1 MAKQERLQQL
11 DSLVERLRRSPAL
24 LPGEA
29 SVIQKE
35 LVSLAKRCWG
45 EDEEDDEENEEND
58 AEMRSF
64 DRLEEALLKL
74 PEAKQQAVVAAFR
87 PLRAGVSRRLSE
99 WTNALNDFLSDAGN
113 QGGSQAQH
121 LGDLLREVDSS
132 PQSRWYRQCPK
143 PRVKAKFL
151 MAIASLAR
159 ALIRGSPL
167 LKPVV
172 ASHPAVLSL
181 AKKIVSRL
189 FVLREPGYGDTL
201 ERWHEGRLAVY
212 NATISL
218 AAQRAAEKLKDDLQV
233 SLVSA
238 VKRSANPSAEDGKAK
253 ASLQLQLRDWPMSG
267 CPLARALLEFLKSR
281 AAELGDLGRP
291 SLRECPPHALQPE
304 TLQQLLSR
312 LDAFEIGGADG
323 IVRLRFEAVAALA
336 FKAVGT
342 KPKAGSVVPP
352 TTKAQMSQMAQM
364 GKPKLDGS
372 LPDMADIK
380 IDYSDAN
387 FMMRLIK
394 RGLRSGHEEWRQ
406 AWAQFCWKKNL
417 RTKLSV
423 SKKIS
428 PPKEALAA
436 FLEANLPK
444 LRSSL
449 TYEKQGSQTAS
460 RSRSDFERRR
470 RREREPTPREPP
482 PLSES
487 WSSSFETESERSERS
502 RRRKKRRKE
511 KKGLL
516 GYADFFNKSKHM
528 TPEVM
533 MMRAQMMGFSMV
545 MDNPLA
551 MMGMR
556 PPMMT
561 PSMNP
566 MLPRPE
572 TPGRPYAGH
581 VAPPP
586 APLAPPAPPTALP
599 APPAP
604 SPPGPPPSAPVSN
617 SKPPLPKSAVAAA
630 RKQQE
635 STIDMDDL

>member
-1 MAKQERLQQL
+1 MAKQDRLQQL
-11 DSLVERLRRSPAL
+11 DALIKRVRRSQTVS
-24 LPGEA
+24 PGEA
-29 SVIQKE
+29 NNIQKE
-35 LVSLAKRCWG
+35 LIGLAKRSWPEEEE
-45 EDEEDDEENEEND
+45 EDEEEND
-58 AEMRSF
+58 AEAQSF
-64 DRLEEALLKL
+64 ERLEEVLLKL
-74 PEAKQQAVVAAFR
+74 PAADQELIVSAFR
-87 PLRAGVSRRLSE
+87 PLRACVSRRLSE
-99 WTNALNDFLSDAGN
+99 WTHALNDWLSEAGSEV
-113 QGGSQAQH
+113 GQAQAPH

-143 PRVKAKFL
+143 PRVKVKFL
-151 MAIASLAR
+151 MAIASLSR
-159 ALIRGSPL
+159 ALIRQSPL
-167 LKPVV
+167 VKPLI
-172 ASHPAVLSL
+172 ASHPALLSL

-189 FVLREPGYGDTL
+189 FVLPGHGNTL

-218 AAQRAAEKLKDDLQV
+218 AAQRAADKLKDDLQV

-238 VKRSANPSAEDGKAK
+238 VKRSANPAEDGKGKGA
-253 ASLQLQLRDWPMSG
+253 LQLQLRDWPMSG

-291 SLRECPPHALQPE
+291 SLRDCPPHALQPQ
-304 TLQQLLSR
+304 TLRQLLSR

-342 KPKAGSVVPP
+342 KPKAGSAAPP
-352 TTKAQMSQMAQM
+352 TKTTVSRVQQMP
-364 GKPKLDGS
+364 KPKVDS
-372 LPDMADIK
+372 LPQELDLADLK
-380 IDYSDAN
+380 IDYSDMI
-387 FMMRLIK
+387 FMIRLIK
-394 RGLRSGHEEWRQ
+394 RGLRADEEWRQ
-406 AWAQFCWKKNL
+406 AWTQFCWKRDL
-417 RTKLSV
+417 RSKLSV
-423 SKKIS
+423 RNKIS

-436 FLEANLPK
+436 FLEAHLPK
-444 LRSSL
+444 LRSSWADP
-449 TYEKQGSQTAS
+449 SAS
-460 RSRSDFERRR
+460 RSRSDLAERRR
-470 RREREPTPREPP
+470 RREM
-482 PLSES
+482 SES
-487 WSSSFETESERSERS
+487 LSSSFSESDRS

-511 KKGLL
+511 KKSGLL

-556 PPMMT
+556 TPMMT
-561 PSMNP
+561 PSMTP

-572 TPGRPYAGH
+572 GAPPGRPYGH
-581 VAPPP
+581 SQSMAPLPPP
-586 APLAPPAPPTALP
+586 LQATPAPAPTPSQAP
-599 APPAP
+599 A
-604 SPPGPPPSAPVSN
+604 SVSSN
-617 SKPPLPKSAVAAA
+617 SKPPLPKSVVAAA

>member
-11 DSLVERLRRSPAL
+11 ESLIKRVRRSQTVT
-24 LPGEA
+24 PGEA
-29 SVIQKE
+29 ATIQRE
-35 LVSLAKRCWG
+35 LIGLAKRCWP
-45 EDEEDDEENEEND
+45 EDEDDDEEEND
-58 AEMRSF
+58 AETQSF
-64 DRLEEALLKL
+64 ERLEEVLLKL
-74 PEAKQQAVVAAFR
+74 PAGDQEAVVAAFR
-87 PLRAGVSRRLSE
+87 PLRACVSRRLAE
-99 WTNALNDFLSDAGN
+99 WTNALNDWLSEAG
-113 QGGSQAQH
+113 QVQAQH

-167 LKPVV
+167 VKPLI

-189 FVLREPGYGDTL
+189 FVLPGYGDSL
-201 ERWHEGRLAVY
+201 ERWHDGRLAVY

-218 AAQRAAEKLKDDLQV
+218 AAQRAADKLKDDLQV

-238 VKRSANPSAEDGKAK
+238 VKRSANPASTEDGKAK
-253 ASLQLQLRDWPMSG
+253 VALQLQLRDWPMSG

-304 TLQQLLSR
+304 TLRKLLSR
-312 LDAFEIGGADG
+312 LDAFEMGGTDG

-342 KPKAGSVVPP
+342 KPKASTVAPP
-352 TTKAQMSQMAQM
+352 TATKSQMAAAQLAQ
-364 GKPKLDGS
+364 GPPVAQAAKTNHEG
-372 LPDMADIK
+372 LPQDMSDLK
-380 IDYSDAN
+380 IDFSDVTL
-387 FMMRLIK
+387 MIRIIK
-394 RGLRSGHEEWRQ
+394 RGLRSGDEEWRQ
-406 AWAQFCWKKNL
+406 AWSQFCWKRDL
-417 RTKLSV
+417 RSKLSV
-423 SKKIS
+423 RNKIS

-449 TYEKQGSQTAS
+449 WDPSLAS
-460 RSRSDFERRR
+460 RSRSDMAERRR
-470 RREREPTPREPP
+470 RREPRE
-482 PLSES
+482 LSES
-487 WSSSFETESERSERS
+487 WSSSCSESERS

-511 KKGLL
+511 KKSGLM
-516 GYADFFNKSKHM
+516 GYADFFNSKSKHM

-556 PPMMT
+556 TPMMT
-561 PSMNP
+561 PSMTP

-572 TPGRPYAGH
+572 APPGRPYGH
-581 VAPPP
+581 GGHSQPMAPLPPP
-586 APLAPPAPPTALP
+586 PLQPTTAPAPAVPAPSTAPPAPVPT
-599 APPAP
+599 
-604 SPPGPPPSAPVSN
+604 N
-617 SKPPLPKSAVAAA
+617 NKPPLPKSVVAAA

>member
-11 DSLVERLRRSPAL
+11 DGLVERLRRSPAL
-24 LPGEA
+24 TPGEA

-35 LVSLAKRCWG
+35 LVSLAKRCWA
-45 EDEEDDEENEEND
+45 EDEEEDEENEEND

-74 PEAKQQAVVAAFR
+74 PEAKQQAIVAAFR

-167 LKPVV
+167 LKPLV

-291 SLRECPPHALQPE
+291 SLRECPPHSLQPE
-304 TLQQLLSR
+304 TLRQLLSR

-352 TTKAQMSQMAQM
+352 TTKAQMSQMAM

-372 LPDMADIK
+372 LPDMADFK

-394 RGLRSGHEEWRQ
+394 RGLRSGDEEWRQ

-449 TYEKQGSQTAS
+449 IWEKGSQTAS
-460 RSRSDFERRR
+460 RSRSDLDGARRR
-470 RREREPTPREPP
+470 RREREREPTPREREPP

-487 WSSSFETESERSERS
+487 WSSSFESESEPSERS

-511 KKGLL
+511 KKSLL

-572 TPGRPYAGH
+572 APGRPYAGH

-586 APLAPPAPPTALP
+586 PAPPPSAP
-599 APPAP
+599 PPAP
-604 SPPGPPPSAPVSN
+604 SASPPPSAPVSN